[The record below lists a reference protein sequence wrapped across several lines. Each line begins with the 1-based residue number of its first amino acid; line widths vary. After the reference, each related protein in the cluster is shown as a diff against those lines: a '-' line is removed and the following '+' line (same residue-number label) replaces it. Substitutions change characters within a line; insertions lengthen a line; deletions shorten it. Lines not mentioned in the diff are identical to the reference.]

1 MIGCKPDRCL
11 GAVFRTAHH
20 TEKSGKNPYTA
31 MAFRAILS
39 GENVSWRPTVRRPDL
54 SVTGKTQ
61 TKNHPPHMSTRH
73 ISRATATAL
82 PIFLLVL
89 IAILPQE
96 VCAQGDDL
104 SVPGLTEEV
113 PAPGT
118 VATDGSTAEA
128 VSTGPKSLMD
138 QIKAGGTTMWVLGL
152 MSIAVIGLGFYCPL
166 DLKRS
171 NFYTE
176 PLVQSLHK
184 HMRNSDLQGLI
195 KQCNSSP
202 QLLGRML
209 VPAATFLTEEG
220 YDKSDNDLVRDM
232 VAEASIKETRG
243 RARLINYFSVISQAA
258 PMMGLLGTV
267 SGMIKAFGALETSGM
282 GDPSALAGHISEA
295 LITTA
300 SGLVI
305 ALPAIFLYFFF
316 RDKLDEHV
324 ARSEEHAAEILNTLR
339 RAVLGLESGQGNG
352 PATPGTGA

>member
-1 MIGCKPDRCL
+1 M
-11 GAVFRTAHH
+11 T
-20 TEKSGKNPYTA
+20 
-31 MAFRAILS
+31 
-39 GENVSWRPTVRRPDL
+39 
-54 SVTGKTQ
+54 
-61 TKNHPPHMSTRH
+61 NHPFSWSAA
-73 ISRATATAL
+73 IAL
-82 PIFLLVL
+82 PLFLIL
-89 IAILPQE
+89 AIVPQNTM
-96 VCAQGDDL
+96 AQDDDL

-118 VATDGSTAEA
+118 VGGEDGEA
-128 VSTGPKSLMD
+128 VSTGPKSMMD
-138 QIKAGGTTMWVLGL
+138 QIKAGGKTMWVLGL
-152 MSIAVIGLGFYCPL
+152 MSVAVIGLAIYCPL

-176 PLVQSLHK
+176 PLVKSLHK
-184 HMRNSDLQGLI
+184 RMNDTDLPGLI
-195 KQCNSSP
+195 KECNTSP
-202 QLLGRML
+202 QLLGRMML
-209 VPAATFLTEEG
+209 PAATFLMEEG
-220 YDKSDNDLVRDM
+220 YNKNDNDQVRDL

-316 RDKLDEHV
+316 RDKLDEHI
-324 ARSEEHAAEILNTLR
+324 ARSEEHANEILNTLR
-339 RAVLGLESGQGNG
+339 RAILGID
-352 PATPGTGA
+352 TGATSIAPAAAGKGNAQAG

>member
-1 MIGCKPDRCL
+1 MTIRHFSK
-11 GAVFRTAHH
+11 GAAIALPVFLLL
-20 TEKSGKNPYTA
+20 
-31 MAFRAILS
+31 AIL
-39 GENVSWRPTVRRPDL
+39 
-54 SVTGKTQ
+54 
-61 TKNHPPHMSTRH
+61 
-73 ISRATATAL
+73 
-82 PIFLLVL
+82 
-89 IAILPQE
+89 AIIPRNSL
-96 VCAQGDDL
+96 AQDDDL

-118 VATDGSTAEA
+118 VGGGTGEGEA
-128 VSTGPKSLMD
+128 VDTGPKSLMD
-138 QIKAGGTTMWVLGL
+138 QIKAGGKTMWVLGL
-152 MSIAVIGLGFYCPL
+152 MSIAVIGLAIYCPL

-176 PLVQSLHK
+176 PLVKALHK
-184 HMRNSDLQGLI
+184 HMNDTDLPGLI
-195 KQCNSSP
+195 RECSASP
-202 QLLGRML
+202 QLLGRMM

-220 YDKSDNDLVRDM
+220 YDKNNNDLVRDL

-316 RDKLDEHV
+316 RDKLDEHI
-324 ARSEEHAAEILNTLR
+324 ATSEEHAADILNTLR
-339 RAVLGLESGQGNG
+339 RAVLGIDTGHGG
-352 PATPGTGA
+352 PAPGTPQATPAEPQAG